1 MATTLK
7 TVTAIMSCDAKEE
20 IEDDGHE
27 VRFSAYA
34 DAGGEYAEYFN
45 ATPYGDAKL
54 GILNGA
60 AAEFFEK
67 GATYR
72 VTFEK
77 VED

>member
-1 MATTLK
+1 
-7 TVTAIMSCDAKEE
+7 SCDAKDE
-20 IEDDGHE
+20 IEGEEGGQE

-34 DAGGEYAEYFN
+34 DADGEYEEFFR

-60 AAEFFEK
+60 AADFFEK

-77 VED
+77 VD